1 MKDVEAQRIA
11 AVEAFRV
18 ADKKSQEL
26 TAKLTEAERDK
37 KSVEAALDRAEKQ
50 AEAQRKQLHQTEADL
65 ATAKD

>member
-50 AEAQRKQLHQTEADL
+50 AEAQHKQLHQTKADL